1 MTRGLFIVIY
11 GSNNLGKSKQLDLLE
26 RDWLAMGRPYTRL
39 KYPIYDSPTGV
50 LINRA
55 LRGDEHGKLE
65 LTDEELQTLFAED
78 RRCFQPRLVELLE
91 EGDVLGEDYTGTGLA
106 WGLTKG
112 VSRELL
118 DEYNAGL
125 LVPDVALLLDG
136 ERFGCGIEKG
146 HRHEDGGEG
155 LWQRNREIHLE
166 LAKELGWFIVNANR
180 NPETVHGDIMNY
192 ISFSQ

>member
-1 MTRGLFIVIY
+1 MSRGLFIVLY

-26 RDWLAMGRPYTRL
+26 SDWQAMGRPYTRL

-55 LRGDEHGKLE
+55 LRGDEHEKLE
-65 LTDEELQTLFAED
+65 LTDEELQSLFADD
-78 RRCFQPRLVELLE
+78 RRCFQHQLEMLLE
-91 EGDVLGEDYTGTGLA
+91 KGDVLGEDYTGTGLA

-112 VSRELL
+112 VPRELL
-118 DEYNAGL
+118 NEYNAGL
-125 LVPDVALLLDG
+125 LIPDVAILLDG
-136 ERFGCGIEKG
+136 ERFGSGIEKG

-192 ISFSQ
+192 ISFSR